1 MVREIRNTAD
11 GSRAVAVAGRVVSA
25 KSADFAEQGA
35 GAGDDL
41 CFAALGLQRKRAFLD
56 RIGAIGDVAG
66 GEQHL
71 TRFEPVALRADG
83 QDPQC
88 RRPEPPENR
97 NPLKERDIVLD
108 RHSGRDLRDQLVAA
122 RFGDQDGWGSG
133 IFLDLLP

>member
-1 MVREIRNTAD
+1 MVREIRKTVD

-25 KSADFAEQGA
+25 KSADSPRRVSGS
-35 GAGDDL
+35 GDDF
-41 CFAALGLQRKRAFLD
+41 CFAVLGLERKRAFLD
-56 RIGAIGDVAG
+56 GIRAIGGVAG

-71 TRFEPVALRADG
+71 TGFEPVALRADR
-83 QDPQC
+83 QDPQG

-122 RFGDQDGWGSG
+122 RFGDQDGRGSG

>member
-1 MVREIRNTAD
+1 MVREIRNTSD

-25 KSADFAEQGA
+25 KSADSPRRVPGPATISRFAV
-35 GAGDDL
+35 
-41 CFAALGLQRKRAFLD
+41 LGLQRERAFLD
-56 RIGAIGDVAG
+56 RIRAIGGVAG

-83 QDPQC
+83 QDPQG

-122 RFGDQDGWGSG
+122 RFGDQDGRGSG

>member
-1 MVREIRNTAD
+1 MTESARNADIPQDKKIVLHCKTGVRSAEVL
-11 GSRAVAVAGRVVSA
+11 AVLGR
-25 KSADFAEQGA
+25 E
-35 GAGDDL
+35 
-41 CFAALGLQRKRAFLD
+41 RKRAFLYGI
-56 RIGAIGDVAG
+56 RAIGGVAG

-71 TRFEPVALRADG
+71 TGFEPVALRADR
-83 QDPQC
+83 QDPQG

-122 RFGDQDGWGSG
+122 RFGDQDGRGSG